1 MTFQVRIIY
10 FLTLATAALLLLATL
25 ASAQSPGERYA
36 VALSPTPVLN
46 TPEYA
51 AVFGGRDGK
60 TLHTDSCGLV
70 RAVEFIALPGTVF
83 RIEATLG
90 HVSQRVFRV
99 TTADYPYPT
108 ATGYFIDNRF
118 VATTATEPPSR
129 ERRLPPRET
138 IITRLISAE
147 GQRYVWGGNVRG
159 GVPEFFRFYPP
170 AAGAK
175 LDPATRERWELKG
188 LDCSGLLYEATD
200 GFTPR
205 NTSALVTFG
214 QGVPIAGLTAAE
226 IARLAEPLDLITWS
240 GHVLIILDRQ
250 RVIESR
256 LDCKGKGGGVRI
268 RPLAEALD
276 EIMITRT
283 PLNDY
288 ADGENGRKG
297 FVIRRWYPETAP
309 ARATLGRAAS
319 AHR

>member
-1 MTFQVRIIY
+1 M
-10 FLTLATAALLLLATL
+10 LATAALLLLATL
-25 ASAQSPGERYA
+25 ASAQSPGERERYA
-36 VALSPTPVLN
+36 VALSPIPVLN
-46 TPEYA
+46 TPDFA
-51 AVFGGRDGK
+51 AVFGGKDGMS
-60 TLHTDSCGLV
+60 LQTDSCGLV
-70 RAVEFIALPGTVF
+70 RAVEFVALPATVF
-83 RIEATLG
+83 HIEAALESNG
-90 HVSQRVFRV
+90 QRIFRV

-108 ATGYFIDNRF
+108 ATGYFIDSRF

-129 ERRLPPRET
+129 HHRLPPHEA
-138 IITRLISAE
+138 IIARLLSAE

-159 GVPEFFRFYPP
+159 GVPELLRFYPP

-214 QGVPIAGLTAAE
+214 GGVPIAGLTAAE

-256 LDCKGKGGGVRI
+256 LDCKGKGSGVRI

-276 EIMITRT
+276 EIMKTRM

-288 ADGENGRKG
+288 TAGENGKKG